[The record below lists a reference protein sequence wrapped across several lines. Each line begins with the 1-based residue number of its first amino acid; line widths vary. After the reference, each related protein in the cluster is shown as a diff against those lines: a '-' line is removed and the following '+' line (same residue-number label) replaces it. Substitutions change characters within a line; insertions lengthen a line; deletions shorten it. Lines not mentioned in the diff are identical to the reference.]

1 MYCHFL
7 LVKFGGGFTLSQKD
21 ISYFQWRKPTNAKRS
36 VTKKHGVIFVVQDI
50 NQEMIPILMTGFKK
64 WA

>member
-7 LVKFGGGFTLSQKD
+7 LVKFGGGFTLSQRTSL
-21 ISYFQWRKPTNAKRS
+21 ISSGESPQMQNVVLQKNM
-36 VTKKHGVIFVVQDI
+36 GVIFVVQDI
-50 NQEMIPILMTGFKK
+50 NQEMIPILMTGFEK